1 MDSTFLNFKLVC
13 QINNLEL
20 EKPQILTTMQP
31 IQIQIPQQPNVANIY
46 EQLLKNNNITED
58 SLTTYEQSLLEAAKS
73 TALTNDRLLLVVGNS
88 IGYLYRLDITPIV
101 YQAQLTPIINRRK
114 IKFFEFKRREHQ
126 MFRLTALYEMP
137 LKPMGIVDH
146 IQVVASINK
155 IHK

>member
-1 MDSTFLNFKLVC
+1 LNFKLVC

-31 IQIQIPQQPNVANIY
+31 IQIQIPQQPNV
-46 EQLLKNNNITED
+46 TED